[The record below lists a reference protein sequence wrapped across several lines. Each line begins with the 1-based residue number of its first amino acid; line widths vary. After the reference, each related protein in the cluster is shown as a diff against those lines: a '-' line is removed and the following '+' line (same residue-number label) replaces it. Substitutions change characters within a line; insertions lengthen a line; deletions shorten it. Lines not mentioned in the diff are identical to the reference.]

1 MYHTGLQ
8 ASFMYVMCG
17 CLRGGNVDRA
27 LEHFRQASQRGIG
40 LDLPL
45 CEGLATALFIK
56 GLQGD
61 ATEMEA
67 WNVLDYIRQRGMVH
81 RPEVGN
87 LTSPRGLCGLAFQH
101 PSEAACLLYLV
112 RYLYVCKLWFSFL

>member
-1 MYHTGLQ
+1 
-8 ASFMYVMCG
+8 MYVMWG

-56 GLQGD
+56 GLQGG

-67 WNVLDYIRQRGMVH
+67 WNVLEYIRQRGMVH
-81 RPEVGN
+81 RPEVGD
-87 LTSPRGLCGLAFQH
+87 LPSTRGGAGWLSFTPCDH
-101 PSEAACLLYLV
+101 LYAV
-112 RYLYVCKLWFSFL
+112 TDTW